1 MTRKKFF
8 NADNLLIAIA
18 LVSVIALVFTLV
30 SVSKKM
36 TTDTLDEASHAIN
49 TQYQKLDNLLNLQ
62 LYGQKRNINLGL
74 MLLLDDAFAK
84 DAARMAFYQDGSNF
98 IKYRDQLAKI
108 IDSTENDWYQKLKS
122 LANQA
127 EPLQNEVAQLALSGH
142 VEQGKKLLANQGMQ
156 QLEAFGQNIEDF
168 SQFQAKQTQ
177 NLISQSR
184 RNIDQTMQKI
194 VLVAT
199 LLVLVSFFFAYLL
212 ARRFHLVN
220 LRLKAA
226 NDTLEKEVENRT
238 QRLTQTQ
245 SDLLEK
251 NRILEHLSTTDALT
265 QLHNRLKIERILETL
280 QTRYEEEQYRYTIL
294 FIDIDFFKSIN
305 DSYGHHTGDLV
316 LKDMAHCLTNTF
328 SEKSHIGRW
337 GGEEFIV
344 ILEEIDAHQ
353 AVLLAEECRQK
364 IETHDFP
371 VKQPLTVSIG
381 LATIEHGETTS
392 EVIHLAD
399 TALYDSKHAGR
410 NRVTIYAKEA

>member
-18 LVSVIALVFTLV
+18 LVSIIALVFTLV
-30 SVSKKM
+30 SVSQKM
-36 TTDTLDEASHAIN
+36 TTEPLDEASHAIN

-62 LYGQKRNINLGL
+62 LYGQKRNINLSL

-84 DAARMAFYQDGSNF
+84 DAARMAFYQDASNF
-98 IKYRDQLAKI
+98 IKYRDQLANI
-108 IDSTENDWYQKLKS
+108 IDESEEDWYQRLKT

-127 EPLQNEVAQLALSGH
+127 EPLQNEVAELALSGRI
-142 VEQGKKLLANQGMQ
+142 EQGKDLLANEGML
-156 QLEAFGQNIEDF
+156 QLDAFGQNIEDF
-168 SQFQAKQTQ
+168 SQFQAQQTHQLIKQA
-177 NLISQSR
+177 R
-184 RNIDQTMQKI
+184 HNIDNTMQKI
-194 VLVAT
+194 ILLAT

-212 ARRFHLVN
+212 AHRFHLIN
-220 LRLKAA
+220 LRLKSA

-238 QRLTQTQ
+238 QRLTQAQT
-245 SDLLEK
+245 DLLEK

-265 QLHNRLKIERILETL
+265 QLHNRLKIERILESL
-280 QTRYEEEQYRYTIL
+280 QIRYETEQRLYTIL
-294 FIDIDFFKSIN
+294 FIDIDFFKAIN
-305 DSYGHHTGDLV
+305 DSFGHHTGDLV
-316 LKDMAHCLTNTF
+316 LKDMAHCLSHTF
-328 SEKSHIGRW
+328 TDNCHIGRW

-364 IETHDFP
+364 IEAHDFP
-371 VKQPLTVSIG
+371 VNRPLTVSIG

-399 TALYDSKHAGR
+399 TALYESKHAGR
-410 NRVTIYAKEA
+410 NRVTIYAKET